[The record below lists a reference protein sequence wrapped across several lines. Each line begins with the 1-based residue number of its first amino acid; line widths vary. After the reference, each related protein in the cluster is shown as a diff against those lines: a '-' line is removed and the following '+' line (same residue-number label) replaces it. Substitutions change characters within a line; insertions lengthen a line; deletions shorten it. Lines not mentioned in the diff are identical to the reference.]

1 MRLIKNSLY
10 DAPPIVPALNA
21 KIGLRDNIDLRLS
34 FAQGYRAPALR
45 ELYFDFVD
53 ANHSILGNKDLKAET
68 SNSVNAA
75 LSWRY
80 GTPLRS
86 TFTFS
91 SFYNV
96 FDNLIDY
103 GVDANDAS
111 ITRMMNV
118 DKFKT
123 TGVSFEQMFVYKQ
136 WQLNFGAL
144 YIGRYNRL
152 SSENNLSR
160 EVPQFNWSPEAN
172 ASLYYNWAKTKT
184 TLALM
189 YKYTGARPTWQ
200 FVNGAGSNE
209 VKLAELSSFSW
220 ADITATKTLLNHIT
234 LQAGAK
240 IYSTSGM

>member
-1 MRLIKNSLY
+1 MY

-172 ASLYYNWAKTKT
+172 ASLYYNWAKPKQ
-184 TLALM
+184 
-189 YKYTGARPTWQ
+189 RWP
-200 FVNGAGSNE
+200 
-209 VKLAELSSFSW
+209 
-220 ADITATKTLLNHIT
+220 
-234 LQAGAK
+234 
-240 IYSTSGM
+240 